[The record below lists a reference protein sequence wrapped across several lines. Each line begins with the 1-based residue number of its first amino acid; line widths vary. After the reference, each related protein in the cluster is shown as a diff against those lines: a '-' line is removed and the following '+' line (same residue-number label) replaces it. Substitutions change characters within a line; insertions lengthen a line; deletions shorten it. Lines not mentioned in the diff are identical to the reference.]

1 MNIVVDKST
10 KCRGSTPEQE
20 EILGR
25 NRNKIGNKNGNRELD
40 ENRKKK
46 KEICMAIRGNILL
59 F

>member
-1 MNIVVDKST
+1 VQRQ
-10 KCRGSTPEQE
+10 CTPEQE

-46 KEICMAIRGNILL
+46 RNMHGNKRK
-59 F
+59 